1 MMSKAPHHDAW
12 TGEGKDPVRSWA
24 AHPGAWRPHGRRFFV
39 SGLFMG
45 LAIGIPL
52 GGMLAR

>member
-1 MMSKAPHHDAW
+1 MSTPPKPNAW
-12 TGEGKDPVRSWA
+12 TGEGKDPGHSWA

-52 GGMLAR
+52 GSLLAR

>member
-1 MMSKAPHHDAW
+1 MSTPPKPNAW
-12 TGEGKDPVRSWA
+12 TGEGKDPGRSWA

-52 GGMLAR
+52 GSMLAR